1 MEVLLLLLGGSM
13 RLEKGL
19 LHFVRGDVAVFD
31 GVLLVAVRIQAIRE
45 LGFLS
50 CA

>member
-1 MEVLLLLLGGSM
+1 MEVVLLLLGGSM

-19 LHFVRGDVAVFD
+19 LISVRGDLAVLD
-31 GVLLVAVRIQAIRE
+31 EVLLVAVRIQVVRE

-50 CA
+50 LA